1 METHRPGQTDTHKR
15 RAGYQLFAAME
26 EPQTQGAAPPKPN
39 GGTNDHSKGPSF
51 WQRPLAIIIGTLVLA
66 ALLIWAGGAVAR
78 GFSHES
84 TDDAFLAA
92 DIVSVSPKVSG
103 QVTQVFVVDNQM
115 VKAGDP
121 LVQIDPRD
129 FETATSQKK
138 AALEA
143 ANANTNVI
151 ESSFGLL
158 RVQVTTAEATAQQS
172 KAQADADQARAEKA
186 GSDLKRAED
195 LIQRKIIAPQEYDTA
210 KVASDAATNT
220 LRASQAKADSDKSK
234 IDEAKAELET
244 GYAALLRALAQAR
257 QSSADVDLASLS
269 LSYTRIVAPVD
280 GRVTRKAVEQGDYVQ
295 VSQKLMAVVPTNI
308 WVDANFKETQ
318 LTKIRTNQPVEV
330 IVDSVAG
337 RTFPAHVQSIQAG
350 SGAAFSLLPPE
361 NAVGN
366 FVKVVQRVPVKI
378 VFDNPLDV
386 EHTLGP
392 GMSVVP
398 NIEVAKPIPEA
409 IVMIVAIVLALGIGF
424 FWWHAANKKPAA

>member
-1 METHRPGQTDTHKR
+1 MD
-15 RAGYQLFAAME
+15 

-39 GGTNDHSKGPSF
+39 GGTNDHSKEPSL
-51 WQRPLAIIIGTLVLA
+51 WQRPPAIIIGTLVLA
-66 ALLIWAGGAVAR
+66 ALLIWAGRAVAR
-78 GFSHES
+78 SFSHES

-103 QVTQVFVVDNQM
+103 QVTQVFVVDNQV

-129 FETATSQKK
+129 FETAMAQKK
-138 AALEA
+138 AALSA

-151 ESSFGLL
+151 ESSFEMLG
-158 RVQVTTAEATAQQS
+158 VQVTTAEATFQQS
-172 KAQADADQARAEKA
+172 KAEADADQARTEKA
-186 GSDLKRAED
+186 ASDLKRAED

-210 KVASDAATNT
+210 KAASDAATNT
-220 LRASQAKADSDKSK
+220 LRASQAKAASDKSK
-234 IDEAKAELET
+234 IDEAKAELDA
-244 GYAALLRALAQAR
+244 GRSALSRALAQAK
-257 QSSADVDLASLS
+257 QASVDVDLADLS

-280 GRVTRKAVEQGDYVQ
+280 GRVTRKAVERGDYIQ
-295 VSQKLMAVVPTNI
+295 VGQKLMAIVPTNI
-308 WVDANFKETQ
+308 WVEANFKETQ
-318 LTKIRTNQPVEV
+318 LRKIRVNQPVEV
-330 IVDSVAG
+330 EVDSVAG

-361 NAVGN
+361 NAAGN

-392 GMSVVP
+392 GMSVTP
-398 NIEVAKPIPEA
+398 SIQVAKPIPDP
-409 IVMIVAIVLALGIGF
+409 IVLILAILVALGIGF
-424 FWWHAANKKPAA
+424 FWWHAASKKSTA